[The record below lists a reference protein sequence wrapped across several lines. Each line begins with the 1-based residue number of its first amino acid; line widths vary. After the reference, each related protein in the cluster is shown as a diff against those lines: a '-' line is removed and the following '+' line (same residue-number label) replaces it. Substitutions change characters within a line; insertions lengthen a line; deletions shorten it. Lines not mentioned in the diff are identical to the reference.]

1 MSSIERHIH
10 IISFDVPFP
19 PNYGGVID
27 VFFKVK
33 ALHTKGVK
41 VHLHCFQYGREKAA
55 ILSKYCESIDYYP
68 RNVAKSQLFMKQP
81 YIVISRFSEQLLT
94 DLLQDEY
101 PILFEGIHTC
111 NLLDN
116 EKLADRIKLVRTHN
130 IEHDYYQNLAKVESN
145 IFKRYYFYNE
155 ANKLETFE
163 SVLQNAQIIAAISR
177 NDTSYFDKKYGNA
190 FYIPAFHS
198 NEQTHINPGKG
209 NFAFYH
215 GNLAIGENNEAALY
229 LVNEVFN
236 NLKVPLIIAGS
247 RPTSELRGAVA
258 RKNNI
263 TLISDLTT
271 KQIHQL
277 INDAHVNILPT
288 FQPTGIKLKLLS
300 ALYNGRFALVNPMMV
315 ENTGL
320 EMLCEVAE
328 NAVQM
333 REKLIKLMEID
344 FRVSDI
350 KTREKVLNEN
360 FSNGVNAQKLID
372 LTFSTGKGLF
382 PQF

>member
-1 MSSIERHIH
+1 MSSTDRHIH
-10 IISFDVPFP
+10 IISFDVPYP

-27 VFFKVK
+27 VFFKVR
-33 ALHTKGVK
+33 ALKEKGVK
-41 VHLHCFQYGREKAA
+41 VHLHCYQYGREKAA
-55 ILSKYCESIDYYP
+55 ILSKYCESVNYYP

-81 YIVISRFSEQLLT
+81 YIVISRNSDQLLIN
-94 DLLQDEY
+94 LLNDSH

-111 NLLDN
+111 NLLNDERLTN
-116 EKLADRIKLVRTHN
+116 RIKIVRTHN
-130 IEHDYYQNLAKVESN
+130 IEHDYYQSLAKVESN

-155 ANKLETFE
+155 ANKLGTFE

-177 NDTSYFDKKYGNA
+177 NDTAYFDKKYGNA

-198 NEQTHINPGKG
+198 NETVQINPGKG

-236 NLKVPLIIAGS
+236 TLKVPLIIAGS
-247 RPTSELRGAVA
+247 RPSSELRNAVA
-258 RKNNI
+258 RKNHI

-277 INDAHVNILPT
+277 INDAHINVLPT

-300 ALYNGRFALVNPMMV
+300 ALYNGRFAVVNSMMI

-320 EMLCEVAE
+320 EMLCEVADT
-328 NAVQM
+328 AAIM
-333 REKLIKLMEID
+333 REKIIKLMDID
-344 FRVSDI
+344 FKATDI
-350 KTREKVLNEN
+350 RIREKVLNEN

-372 LTFSTGKGLF
+372 LTYSTSKGLF

>member
-1 MSSIERHIH
+1 MSLPERHLH

-27 VFFKVK
+27 VYFKIR
-33 ALHTKGVK
+33 ALHAKGVK
-41 VHLHCFQYGREKAA
+41 VHLHCFQYGRDKANV
-55 ILSKYCESIDYYP
+55 LSKYCEVVHYYQ

-81 YIVISRFSEQLLT
+81 YIVISRTSDELMTTLLE
-94 DLLQDEY
+94 DDY

-111 NLLDN
+111 NI
-116 EKLADRIKLVRTHN
+116 LADERLKDRVKVVRTHN
-130 IEHDYYQNLAKVESN
+130 IEHDYYQNLAKVEAN

-155 ANKLETFE
+155 ANKLLTYE
-163 SVLQNAQIIAAISR
+163 SILQHAHIIAAISR
-177 NDTSYFDKKYGNA
+177 NDTAYFDKQYGNA

-198 NEQTHINPGKG
+198 NEQVHITPGRG
-209 NFAFYH
+209 NFTFYH

-229 LVNEVFN
+229 LVNEIYN
-236 NLKVPLIIAGS
+236 QLKVPLIIAGS
-247 RPTSELRGAVA
+247 RPTADLRNAVA
-258 RKNNI
+258 KKNHI

-277 INDAHVNILPT
+277 INDAHINVMPT

-300 ALYNGRFALVNPMMV
+300 ALYNGRFAVVNPMMV

-320 EMLCEVAE
+320 EMLCEVASTPQE
-328 NAVQM
+328 T
-333 REKLIKLMEID
+333 REKILKLMETD
-344 FRVSDI
+344 FRSGDI
-350 KTREKVLNEN
+350 RTREKVLYEN
-360 FSNGVNAQKLID
+360 FSNIVNIQKLLD
-372 LTFSTGKGLF
+372 LIFSTGKGLF